1 MISIS
6 RICPILFLRESV
18 IREYL
23 SAN

>member
-6 RICPILFLRESV
+6 RICPILFLREFV

-23 SAN
+23 SGN